1 MEDPEICLQQH
12 CVSSPSAS
20 VTDTSYCDTS
30 EDEGVGWISSFA
42 RSIKDTI
49 PVAIDGIAHTARSF
63 MNELAEMEDE
73 VRRARADSCDDSEA
87 RSIEDAPSLPFPW
100 EICFQRKDEKN
111 DISITQKEDETLKDR
126 VFALSRNE
134 DAFTGPFNGTQA
146 EIDDSF
152 ILDDSRVMLI
162 RRLLQEDSHLGV
174 VHAKVSGRS
183 EMKETVFW
191 KNYFFHCEKLRDERE
206 NEINEENITRSSHD
220 DELDAEL
227 VGRPPVSCTG
237 FYPRTGKLA
246 EQESSILS
254 NNDEQ
259 LATAIPL
266 GKKVDSFVIVDE
278 EDTDLR

>member
-1 MEDPEICLQQH
+1 
-12 CVSSPSAS
+12 
-20 VTDTSYCDTS
+20 
-30 EDEGVGWISSFA
+30 
-42 RSIKDTI
+42 
-49 PVAIDGIAHTARSF
+49 
-63 MNELAEMEDE
+63 
-73 VRRARADSCDDSEA
+73 
-87 RSIEDAPSLPFPW
+87 
-100 EICFQRKDEKN
+100 
-111 DISITQKEDETLKDR
+111 
-126 VFALSRNE
+126 
-134 DAFTGPFNGTQA
+134 
-146 EIDDSF
+146 
-152 ILDDSRVMLI
+152 
-162 RRLLQEDSHLGV
+162 
-174 VHAKVSGRS
+174 
-183 EMKETVFW
+183 MKETVFW